1 MRVGVFDSGLGGL
14 SILGAI
20 QSACPYL
27 DFAYCCDNLNF
38 PYGTKTEADVVVA
51 ATEVTKKF
59 CKSTN
64 LDLLVIACNTAS
76 VVALDAIRREIQI
89 PVVGVVPAVKP
100 AAAASRN
107 KFIGILATPV
117 TIKRPYLDEL
127 LKNYASDCK
136 VIRCGSSKL
145 VTIAEAKMRGMPG
158 TYRPDLDE
166 IRAEILEISKAASLG
181 LDQLVLGCTHFPLI
195 AAELKQVLPPSVHLL
210 DSGDAIARRVITLLN
225 LDKLSKAQEPH
236 EHEEIIGFCTGEPF
250 TIVLPQTFKRDAYKI
265 ELLKLT

>member
-20 QSACPYL
+20 RSACPSL
-27 DFAYCCDNLNF
+27 EFAYCCDNFNF
-38 PYGTKTEADVVVA
+38 PYGTKTETEVVA
-51 ATEVTKKF
+51 AALNVAKKF
-59 CKSTN
+59 SKSIK

-76 VVALDAIRREIQI
+76 VVALEAIRREIPI

-136 VIRCGSSKL
+136 VIKCGSSKL
-145 VTIAEAKMRGMPG
+145 VTIAETKMRGVQG
-158 TYRPDLDE
+158 SDQVNLDE
-166 IRAEILEISKAASLG
+166 IRAEITEISKAAAIG

-195 AAELKQVLPPSVHLL
+195 AEELKQVLPPSVHLL
-210 DSGDAIARRVITLLN
+210 DSGHAIAKRVMSLLSVDMSSMTGDPAKVN
-225 LDKLSKAQEPH
+225 
-236 EHEEIIGFCTGEPF
+236 EIIGFCSGESF
-250 TIVLPQTFKRDAYKI
+250 TVFLPQTIKIPAYKI
-265 ELLKLT
+265 ELHKLT

>member
-20 QSACPYL
+20 QSAGPHF

-38 PYGTKTEADVVVA
+38 PYGTKTEDDVVIA
-51 ATEVTKKF
+51 ATAIAKKF
-59 CKSTN
+59 SKAIN

-76 VVALDAIRREIQI
+76 VVALDSIRREIPI

-117 TIKRPYLDEL
+117 TIKRPYLDQL
-127 LKNYASDCK
+127 VKDHASDCK
-136 VIRCGSSKL
+136 VIKCGSSKL
-145 VTIAEAKMRGMPG
+145 VAIAEAKMRGMPG
-158 TYRPDLDE
+158 SYQPDLDE
-166 IRAEILEISKAASLG
+166 IRAEIMDISNAASLG

-195 AAELKQVLPPSVHLL
+195 ASELKQVLPSSLHLL
-210 DSGDAIARRVITLLN
+210 DSGEAIAKRVMNLLSADVSSSVMDPAN
-225 LDKLSKAQEPH
+225 RP
-236 EHEEIIGFCTGEPF
+236 EIMGFCSGEPF
-250 TIVLPQTFKRDAYKI
+250 TVFLPQSFKSNTYKI
-265 ELLKLT
+265 ELHKLT